1 MRSTNLN
8 AESKWTAVVMLGLFA
23 IAGCGGPAG
32 PKTYPVKGQVQLAG
46 GEVKVLAGHNVE
58 AALETDST
66 VRAYGLIQDDGSF
79 ELETLRAGV
88 LQSGA
93 AEGKYRVRVALS
105 DDDPEARNRAT
116 QAVNPRF
123 LTFDSSG
130 LSFPGTHGCACHAST
145 VATVTTGGRRPSSH
159 GKRVS

>member
-1 MRSTNLN
+1 VRSTNLN
-8 AESKWTAVVMLGLFA
+8 AESKWSVVVVLGLLT

-46 GEVKVLAGHNVE
+46 GEVQVLAGHNVE
-58 AALETDST
+58 AALETEST
-66 VRAYGLIQDDGSF
+66 VRAYGLIKDDGSF

-123 LTFDSSG
+123 LAFDSSG
-130 LSFPGTHGCACHAST
+130 LSFQVPTDAP
-145 VATVTTGGRRPSSH
+145 VTLQLSRQ
-159 GKRVS
+159 

>member
-1 MRSTNLN
+1 M
-8 AESKWTAVVMLGLFA
+8 V
-23 IAGCGGPAG
+23 GCGGAWTVDHRGLRRSGGSKDVPGERSG
-32 PKTYPVKGQVQLAG
+32 PVGRRGGPGAG
-46 GEVKVLAGHNVE
+46 GAQRGGRSRKR
-58 AALETDST
+58 TPT
-66 VRAYGLIQDDGSF
+66 VRAYGLIKDDGSF

-93 AEGKYRVRVALS
+93 AEGKYRVPVALS

-130 LSFPGTHGCACHAST
+130 LSIQVPNNDP
-145 VATVTTGGRRPSSH
+145 VAVV
-159 GKRVS
+159 VSRQ